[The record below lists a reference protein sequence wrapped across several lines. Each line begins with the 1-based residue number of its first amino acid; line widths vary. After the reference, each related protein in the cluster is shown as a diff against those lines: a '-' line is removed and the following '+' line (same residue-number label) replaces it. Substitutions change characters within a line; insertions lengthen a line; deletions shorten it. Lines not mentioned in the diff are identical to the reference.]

1 MKIRI
6 PHNKLKIFYKI
17 KEAINP
23 KRFGQCD
30 YCPIKTSIRIYKKEI
45 GTSNAFDCGTNCEK
59 ILDYFKIENLP
70 KEIHEPG
77 SGVWCERFSKWFY
90 NIEIKT
96 RYNTKI

>member
-23 KRFGQCD
+23 KRFGQCE
-30 YCPIKTSIRIYKKEI
+30 YCPIKTSIRLYKKEI
-45 GTSNAFDCGTNCEK
+45 GVDNAFDCGVNCEK

-70 KEIHEPG
+70 NEIHEPG
-77 SGVWCERFSKWFY
+77 YGVSCGEFSRWFY
-90 NIEIKT
+90 DIEIKT
-96 RYNTKI
+96 RVNTKI